1 MSVLV
6 VLINYRR
13 PQNLLEILPAVRAQS
28 EPCKIV
34 VVDNHPESEPECRLP
49 SEVEASVDD
58 VWRFKQ
64 NTGPSCRFAP
74 ALLTHDCEYVAFL
87 DDDFVPAPRAIEHL
101 LKTAKQ
107 VNDKFATIGEI
118 GRIFPRAVDRG
129 HLDYRYAPKNVTR
142 TEAPRQV
149 DMTCRAHFVRA
160 ELVRHALDLKWD
172 LLRRY
177 ANTDY
182 PQVLYTHDDILL
194 CLGIQRATGYP
205 SYMTPLDPTDTA
217 IIAKELPGPNAVH
230 HRPGHKK
237 TRSRLVSRC
246 GRLGWKTLVQDIN

>member
-1 MSVLV
+1 MSILV

-101 LKTAKQ
+101 LNTSKQ
-107 VNDKFATIGEI
+107 VGEKFATIGEI
-118 GRIFPRAVDRG
+118 GRHFPIAMDGNRV
-129 HLDYRYAPKNVTR
+129 DYRYAPVNVGR
-142 TEAPRQV
+142 MDVPRRV
-149 DMTCRAHFVRA
+149 DMTCRSHFVRA
-160 ELVRHALDLKWD
+160 EMVRHALELKWD
-172 LLRRY
+172 LLKRY
-177 ANTDY
+177 AGTDY
-182 PQVLYTHDDILL
+182 PELLYVHDDVLL

-205 SYMTPLDPTDTA
+205 SYVTAIGPPDTA
-217 IIAKELPGPNAVH
+217 LVARELPDPHAVH
-230 HRPGHKK
+230 HRPYHKK
-237 TRSRLVSRC
+237 IRSRLVSRC
-246 GRLGWKTLVQDIN
+246 GLVGWKSLLENGT